1 MTQHTEP
8 EKMKLDNAAFE
19 QRVAELS
26 GLMLNLR
33 RSQNEAEALFLQAL
47 GGLSLPQ
54 LNVLNSIGDQAPCTM
69 TQVADQ
75 AALSLSS
82 ITLIVDKLVAM
93 KLVKRIRSENDRR
106 VVYAELTEDGKKIY
120 NAQIAHIHEVMR
132 TILRT
137 LDENEQAQFLNF
149 FGRFVNA
156 LKG

>member
-1 MTQHTEP
+1 MNQE
-8 EKMKLDNAAFE
+8 AFKS
-19 QRVAELS
+19 RVAELS
-26 GLMLNLR
+26 SLMLSLR

-75 AALSLSS
+75 AVLSLSS
-82 ITLIVDKLVAM
+82 ITLIVDKLVAL
-93 KLVKRIRSENDRR
+93 KLVCRVRSENDRR
-106 VVYAELTEDGKKIY
+106 VVYAELTEEGKKIY

-132 TILRT
+132 TILQT
-137 LDENEQAQFLNF
+137 LDENEQTQFLNF
-149 FGRFVNA
+149 FGRFVSA

>member
-1 MTQHTEP
+1 MKMATEWETP
-8 EKMKLDNAAFE
+8 SLTKDAFE
-19 QRVAELS
+19 SRVAELS
-26 GLMLNLR
+26 GLMLSMR
-33 RSQNEAEALFLQAL
+33 RSQNEAEALFLQSL

-75 AALSLSS
+75 ASLSLSS

-93 KLVKRIRSENDRR
+93 KLVSRIRSENDRR
-106 VVYAELTEDGKKIY
+106 VVYADLTEDGRKIY

>member
-1 MTQHTEP
+1 MKMATEG
-8 EKMKLDNAAFE
+8 ETANLTKDAFE
-19 QRVAELS
+19 SRVAQLS
-26 GLMLNLR
+26 DLMLSMR
-33 RSQNEAEALFLQAL
+33 RSQNEAEALFLQSL

-93 KLVKRIRSENDRR
+93 KLVSRIRSENDRR
-106 VVYAELTEDGKKIY
+106 VVYADLTEDGRKIY

>member
-1 MTQHTEP
+1 MNQRTEP
-8 EKMKLDNAAFE
+8 QKMKLDSPIFE
-19 QRVAELS
+19 SRVAELT

-93 KLVKRIRSENDRR
+93 KLVKRTRSESDRR

-137 LDENEQAQFLNF
+137 LDDNEQAQFLNF

-156 LKG
+156 LKS

>member
-1 MTQHTEP
+1 MKMATEWETP
-8 EKMKLDNAAFE
+8 SLTKDAFE
-19 QRVAELS
+19 SRVAELS
-26 GLMLNLR
+26 GLMLSMR
-33 RSQNEAEALFLQAL
+33 RSQNEAEALFLQSL

-75 AALSLSS
+75 ASLSLSS

-93 KLVKRIRSENDRR
+93 KLV
-106 VVYAELTEDGKKIY
+106 YADLTEDGRKIY